1 MTSPLVSVPTAA
13 AASAGPV
20 VSVTGVSKTFRR
32 SGAPKRAVSNVSFD
46 IFAGQTLG
54 VVGESGSGKST
65 LSQIVLGLLR
75 PDEGRVMFDGIDI
88 WEQNHRAMRKLRSR
102 IQVVFQDPHTSLN
115 RRHDIRQIIEAPLR
129 AHGWGNADSRR
140 QRVDELLDLV
150 RIPAALVSRTPT
162 QLSGGQA
169 QRVAIARALALSPS
183 FIVLD
188 EAVSALDTSVRASVL
203 NLLADLQANLGLTYL
218 FISHDL
224 SVVRQSCHRVAVM
237 RQGEFVEQADRDTLF
252 NNPQHPYTRELLDAV
267 PSVRPYPPAHV
278 DSE

>member
-1 MTSPLVSVPTAA
+1 MTIPTATDA
-13 AASAGPV
+13 PSTTAEPV

-32 SGAPKRAVSNVSFD
+32 SGNQKRAVDNISFD
-46 IFAGQTLG
+46 IFAGETLG

-65 LSQIVLGLLR
+65 LSRIVLGLLK
-75 PDEGRVMFDGIDI
+75 PDDGTVLFDGIDI
-88 WEQNHRAMRKLRSR
+88 WQQNQREMRRLRSR

-129 AHGWGNADSRR
+129 AHGWGDAVERR
-140 QRVDELLDLV
+140 QRVDELVELV
-150 RIPAALVSRTPT
+150 RIPAALVSRTPA

-183 FIVLD
+183 FVVLD

-203 NLLADLQANLGLTYL
+203 NLLADLQADLGLTYL

-237 RQGEFVEQADRDTLF
+237 RHGAFVEQSDRDTLF
-252 NNPQHPYTRELLDAV
+252 NNPQHPYTRELLEAV
-267 PSVRPYPPAHV
+267 PSVRPYPRANA